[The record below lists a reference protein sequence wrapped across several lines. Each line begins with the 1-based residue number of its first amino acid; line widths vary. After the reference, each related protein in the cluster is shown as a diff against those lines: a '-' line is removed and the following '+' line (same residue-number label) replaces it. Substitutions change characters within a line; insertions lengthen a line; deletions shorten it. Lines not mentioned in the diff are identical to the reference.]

1 MMLKSKL
8 IFVSAFIL
16 SIQIIN
22 SARNRETA
30 PKYVVRPNGI
40 NCEADNQTVLMKY
53 CFLKPISRYIV
64 TASMGFKYLIPLK
77 KPIYVQMLMLYRY
90 GTIFRQIIDT
100 KQNEWCG
107 FMEGAETFPLI
118 RMMTG
123 HLNSTVPQLIHKCPY
138 EGELDLF
145 NFTLSNGSP
154 PESQIFPQGYYKLVV
169 IVFKNNRT
177 IVTVKI
183 KGEITSDLKETFG

>member
-1 MMLKSKL
+1 MNFIRFITFLSL
-8 IFVSAFIL
+8 II
-16 SIQIIN
+16 SIKIIN

-30 PKYVVRPNGI
+30 PKYGVRPNGI

-64 TASMGFKYLIPLK
+64 TVNLGFNYLIPLK
-77 KPIYVQMLMLYRY
+77 KPIYVQMLMFYRY

-100 KQNEWCG
+100 KQNDWCG
-107 FMEGAETFPLI
+107 IMEGAETNPLI
-118 RMMTG
+118 KMMTG

-154 PESQIFPQGYYKLVV
+154 TQAEIFPQGYYKLVV
-169 IVFKNNRT
+169 IVSKNNRT

-183 KGEITSDLKETFG
+183 KGDITSSLKETFG